1 MPSRRAGLWA
11 SCGRAGGCAGN
22 AAYVAGGANVAVP
35 TNAGEWEEGVLR
47 GYSGSRRVRQIVRGW
62 LIRLFGGQDMAGAWG
77 LLAA

>member
-1 MPSRRAGLWA
+1 M
-11 SCGRAGGCAGN
+11 
-22 AAYVAGGANVAVP
+22 
-35 TNAGEWEEGVLR
+35 LR